1 MVSGIWIFYF
11 HYSSQVMLDVDFKM
25 NKLEREEVVEMVESG
40 TLKPNVPN
48 SPSTIH
54 LPEKY
59 EQLSKGGGSSFCCY
73 WTGN

>member
-1 MVSGIWIFYF
+1 
-11 HYSSQVMLDVDFKM
+11 M